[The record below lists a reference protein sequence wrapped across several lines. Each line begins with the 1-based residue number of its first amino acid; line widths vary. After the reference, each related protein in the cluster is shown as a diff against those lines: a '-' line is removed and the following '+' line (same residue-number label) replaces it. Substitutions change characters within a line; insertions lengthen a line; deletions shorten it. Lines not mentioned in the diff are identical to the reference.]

1 MSAIQTLRNKSGLI
15 TLVIGIALL
24 AFVIT
29 GLDPQM
35 FSAFKTPDNVI
46 AKMYGEDYPYEAYY
60 EYYEQV
66 EKQFK
71 NSEFQNAFQADAMY
85 NQAWQTFL
93 NSVLFDV
100 QFKELGI
107 GVYRE
112 HLQVMGMSDKE
123 FEDVTIGENIDPE
136 LQRYF
141 QNPKTGMFDKQM
153 LVQTLSNLT
162 EYKESNPEF
171 YESWLDYEKALHI
184 NTLRNKYN
192 VLVRNAINTTTL
204 EAEMSIQERTMQS
217 DIEYVKIPFES
228 IADETVKISDNDIAA
243 YYEKVKSSKKYDQEK
258 AVSIDYVTFDIIPTQ
273 QDIEAIKTSLIEKAD
288 DFKNAKNNAVFLN
301 LNSEIKFDPTYHKK
315 GTLSPTIDS
324 FAFSKSINDI
334 TELYLEGNVY
344 KIAKISDIR
353 MGADSAKVRHIL
365 VSGENAMAKA
375 DSLKALIEKGADF
388 AALAMKHSADSGSAK
403 LGGLINWFKQGEM
416 VPSFQDTSFFGVKG
430 KIYLAPSQYGIHI
443 IDILEQGEKGKRV
456 QVQYMSKQITY
467 SPDTRKDIYKK
478 AVEFA
483 SENRTKKQFEAY
495 IAANPTVTKK
505 IAEKLGEND
514 RSLPGIMESRPVIRW
529 AHQNEEIDNV
539 SDIFTCG
546 DKFVIAVVSKVYEKG
561 KMPLEDVKEEL
572 KAEVLKEKKTA
583 MIREKLAKVN
593 TQTTPLSEIGLKFN
607 VLALTALNI
616 SFGMYSSPEFGM
628 EPKVIAMA
636 TLLEK
641 GKQSDIIEGNTG
653 VFVIK
658 VVNRKK
664 SENVSDIQVEKA
676 MLTQRASSAIM
687 NAAPAILKDKAEVV
701 DLRINFF

>member
-46 AKMYGEDYPYEAYY
+46 AKIYGEDYPYEVYY

-66 EKQFK
+66 EKQFR
-71 NSEFQNAFQADAMY
+71 NSEFQNAFQADALY

-107 GVYRE
+107 GVFRDN
-112 HLQVMGMSDKE
+112 LQVMGMSDKE
-123 FEDVTIGENIDPE
+123 FEDITVGENVDPE

-141 QNPKTGMFDKQM
+141 QNPNTGMFDKQM
-153 LVQTLSNLT
+153 LIQTLSNLS

-192 VLVRNAINTTTL
+192 TLVRNALHTTTL
-204 EAEMSIQERTMQS
+204 EAEMSIADRKTQT
-217 DIEYVKIPFES
+217 DIEFVKIPFEA
-228 IADETVKISDNDIAA
+228 IADETVKVSDQEIAA
-243 YYEKVKSSKKYDQEK
+243 YYEKVKASKKYDQEK
-258 AVSIDYVTFDIIPTQ
+258 AVSIDYVTFDIMPTQ
-273 QDIEAIKTSLIEKAD
+273 QDIEAIKNSVIEKAAA
-288 DFKNAKNNAVFLN
+288 FKEAKNTSVFLN
-301 LNSEIKFDPTYHKK
+301 LNSDIKFDPTYHKK
-315 GTLSPTIDS
+315 GTLPPTIDS
-324 FAFSKSINDI
+324 FAFSKSENDM
-334 TELYLEGNVY
+334 TDMYMEGNSY

-365 VSGENAMAKA
+365 VTGENAMKQA

-388 AALAMKHSADSGSAK
+388 GALAMKHSADSGSAK
-403 LGGLINWFKQGEM
+403 MGGLIDWFKEGQM

-430 KIYLAPSQYGIHI
+430 TIYLAPSQYGIHI
-443 IDILEQGEKGKRV
+443 IDILEQGPKAKRV
-456 QVQYMSKQITY
+456 QVQYLSKQIAY
-467 SPDTRKDIYKK
+467 SQNTRKEVYKK

-483 SENRTKKQFEAY
+483 SENRTKEQFESY
-495 IAANPTVTKK
+495 LSKNPTITKK
-505 IAEKLGEND
+505 VGEKLGENE
-514 RSLPGIMESRPVIRW
+514 RTLPGIQDSRPVIRW
-529 AHQNEEIDNV
+529 AHQNEEITNV

-561 KMPLEDVKEEL
+561 KMPLEDVKDQL
-572 KAEVLKEKKTA
+572 KAEVLKEKKIA
-583 MIREKLAKVN
+583 MIREKLAKFD
-593 TQTTPLSEIGLKFN
+593 TQKASLSEIGATYN
-607 VLALTALNI
+607 VLALTSLNI

-628 EPKVIAMA
+628 EPKVIATA
-636 TLLEK
+636 SLLEK
-641 GKQSDIIEGNTG
+641 GKQSQIIEGNSG

-658 VVNRKK
+658 VVDRRVLEQN
-664 SENVSDIQVEKA
+664 SDVKMEKA
-676 MLTQRASSAIM
+676 MITQRASSTLM
-687 NAAPAILKDKAEVV
+687 NAVPAILKDKAEVE
-701 DLRINFF
+701 DLRINFM